1 MLRRN
6 LLLVTAGAL
15 LAQGDADRG
24 IGKWR
29 FLKEASTYESGP
41 GPKESIRQWM
51 KTGDGVKFLHDG
63 TSMDGKPFHTE
74 FTAKYDGKQYP
85 FQGGSLYNSVALF
98 LRSPDR
104 VDQVF
109 QLDGK
114 VTVEATRT
122 ISADGKRMTIDSRG
136 TLPSGKKFR
145 NLLLYE
151 RVQ

>member
-6 LLLVTAGAL
+6 VLILTAGGL
-15 LAQGDADRG
+15 LAQAKVDRG

-41 GPKESIRQWM
+41 GPKESRRQWV
-51 KTGDGVKFLHDG
+51 KEGDGVKFLHDG
-63 TSMDGKPFHTE
+63 TSMAGKPFHTE

-85 FQGGSLYNSVALF
+85 FQGGTLYNSVALF
-98 LRSPDR
+98 LRSPDQ

-122 ISADGKRMTIDSRG
+122 ISPDGKRMTIDSRG
-136 TLPSGKKFR
+136 ALPSGKKFR
-145 NLLLYE
+145 NLLIYE
-151 RVQ
+151 RVE

>member
-6 LLLVTAGAL
+6 WLFLTAGGL
-15 LAQGDADRG
+15 LAQPPLDRG

-41 GPKESIRQWM
+41 GPKESRRQWV
-51 KTGDGVKFLHDG
+51 KDGDQVKFLHDG

-74 FTAKYDGKQYP
+74 FIAKYDGKQYP
-85 FQGGSLYNSVALF
+85 FQGGTLYNSVALF
-98 LRSPDR
+98 LRSADR

-122 ISADGKRMTIDSRG
+122 ISPDGKRMTIDSHG
-136 TLPSGKKFR
+136 ALPSGKRFR
-145 NLLLYE
+145 NLLIYE
-151 RVQ
+151 RVE

>member
-6 LLLVTAGAL
+6 LLLVSAASL
-15 LAQGDADRG
+15 WAQRPADRG

-29 FLKEASTYESGP
+29 FRKDASTYESGP
-41 GPKESIRQWM
+41 GPKESTRQWV
-51 KTGDGVKFLHDG
+51 KDGDGVKFLHDG
-63 TSMDGKPFHTE
+63 VSMEGKPFHTE
-74 FTAKYDGKQYP
+74 FAAKYDGKQYP

-98 LRSPDR
+98 LRSADR

-122 ISADGKRMTIDSRG
+122 ISPDGKRMTIDSRG
-136 TLPSGKKFR
+136 TLPSGKRFR
-145 NLLLYE
+145 NLLIYD
-151 RVQ
+151 RVE